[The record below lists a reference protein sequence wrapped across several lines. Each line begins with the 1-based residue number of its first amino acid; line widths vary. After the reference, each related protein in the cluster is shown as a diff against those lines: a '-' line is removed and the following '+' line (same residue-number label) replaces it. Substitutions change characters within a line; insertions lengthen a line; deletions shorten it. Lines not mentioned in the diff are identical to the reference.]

1 VQILGSPNSRTKAIN
16 WNGVGYVCHDLGELD
31 APFTEEEIASV
42 IKEMPMEKAPGPDGF
57 IGLFYKKCWAVVKE
71 DVVQAILSFYCHQ
84 TAKLNLINEANIVL
98 LPKTQV
104 AAQVSDFR
112 PISLINS
119 VVKIITKI
127 LARYVKGF

>member
-1 VQILGSPNSRTKAIN
+1 MGSPNSRTKATN
-16 WNGVGYVCHDLGELD
+16 WNEVGYVCHDLGELD
-31 APFTEEEIASV
+31 APFTEEGNSV
-42 IKEMPMEKAPGPDGF
+42 SDKRNANGESTGPDGF

-71 DVVQAILSFYCHQ
+71 DVVQAILSFYCHR
-84 TAKLNLINEANIVL
+84 TAKLNLINEANIIL

-104 AAQVSDFR
+104 ASQVSDFR

>member
-1 VQILGSPNSRTKAIN
+1 LGSPNSRTKAIN
-16 WNGVGYVCHDLGELD
+16 WNEVGYVCHDLGELD

-42 IKEMPMEKAPGPDGF
+42 IKEMPMEKARGPDGF

-71 DVVQAILSFYCHQ
+71 DIVQAILSFYCHR

-104 AAQVSDFR
+104 ASQVSDFR